1 MKKRSGIVTIIL
13 AIALLGA
20 IAVYHIYTRTA
31 YSPIE
36 LSKARYPITGFD
48 FSAHNG
54 FIDFDRLVQ
63 DSVDFV
69 ILKATE
75 GTTFKDSRFNANYR
89 NARRAGIPVIGAY
102 HFFRFDTDGEMQA
115 INFINSLQ
123 GKTIDMPLV
132 IDLEEW
138 TNPRDIYTHEVLARL
153 KAMIGYIEANGYTVM
168 FYTNKDG
175 YMRFIREHFKDYP
188 LWICSFTDP
197 PLGTAENNEWQL
209 WQYSHRGW
217 INSCNTSVDLNTF
230 NGSEQE
236 WEQWLRSSTF

>member
-1 MKKRSGIVTIIL
+1 MAIIL

-20 IAVYHIYTRTA
+20 IGIYHVYIRISS
-31 YSPIE
+31 SPIE
-36 LSKARYPITGFD
+36 LSKERYPISGFD

-54 FIDFDRLVQ
+54 FIDFQRLAEA
-63 DSVDFV
+63 SIDFV

-123 GKTIDMPLV
+123 GKTVDMPLV

-138 TNPRDIYTHEVLARL
+138 TNPRDIYTHDVLQRL
-153 KAMIGYIEANGYTVM
+153 KSMIRYIESNGYTVM

-175 YMRFIREHFKDYP
+175 YQRFIREYFNDYP

-197 PLGTAENNEWQL
+197 PLGLSENDEWQL

-217 INSCNTSVDLNTF
+217 ISACNTSVDLNTF
-230 NGSEQE
+230 NGSRQE